1 VSIVVSKL
9 AQGRHIA
16 QRFDGACLQAPPPAG
31 RGNAPRDSIKSPDV
45 NECPNAGFSLDLF
58 PATMLYVTATIVDPV
73 APYWDVTTRK
83 IVVGPVTSQVFYQL
97 AGRHP
102 DLNRNGIDDY
112 IDIATGTSKD
122 PDHTGVPGEVKRCR
136 VSLAKLD
143 ASELA
148 ERNARV
154 MLTDAERRLKACG
167 KDCRD
172 EEKLEKIVAILRRV
186 LERQTLAAEYA
197 LKGFRR
203 CEIYERS
210 AHGYGSATR

>member
-1 VSIVVSKL
+1 ML
-9 AQGRHIA
+9 EG
-16 QRFDGACLQAPPPAG
+16 PPPTG
-31 RGNAPRDSIKSPDV
+31 PGNAPRDSVRSPDV

-58 PATMLYVTATIVDPV
+58 PATMLYVTATIVDPA
-73 APYWDVTTRK
+73 APHWDVTTK
-83 IVVGPVTSQVFYQL
+83 KMVVGPVTSQVFYQL

-102 DLNRNGIDDY
+102 DLNRNGVDDY

-136 VSLAKLD
+136 VSLEKLN
-143 ASELA
+143 ASEVA
-148 ERNARV
+148 ERNARI
-154 MLTDAERRLKACG
+154 LLADAERRLKACG

-203 CEIYERS
+203 CETYEGS
-210 AHGYGSATR
+210 AHGYGSAIR